1 MVDSVTSMDQAL
13 QQHILNRFWIDDE
26 GYIRRRNASSRKPAG
41 TMVAAST
48 QKNSQHLILVFSY
61 NQKQKGLSY
70 GRVAWLLHYGEV
82 PGLGLEIDHVDRD
95 PRNNRKSNLRL
106 ATRTEQVWNTRGH
119 RNGPKNVY
127 YDKVAKT
134 WNVQLQVKGKV
145 HGRYQIATEQEA
157 AVIAA
162 EMRAQLHGQFA
173 FDTSLSTS
181 TSLVSSE
188 VN

>member
-1 MVDSVTSMDQAL
+1 MSMDQAL

-26 GYIRRRNASSRKPAG
+26 GYIRRRNASNGKPADA
-41 TMVAAST
+41 MVAAST
-48 QKNSQHLILVFSY
+48 QKNSQHLILVFNY

-70 GRVAWLLHYGEV
+70 GRVAWLLHHGEV
-82 PGLGLEIDHVDRD
+82 PGVGLEIDHIDRD

-119 RNGPKNVY
+119 RAGPKNVY

-157 AVIAA
+157 AAIAA
-162 EMRAQLHGQFA
+162 EMRAELHGRFA
-173 FDTSLSTS
+173 FDTSLSAS

>member
-1 MVDSVTSMDQAL
+1 
-13 QQHILNRFWIDDE
+13 
-26 GYIRRRNASSRKPAG
+26 
-41 TMVAAST
+41 MVAAST

-173 FDTSLSTS
+173 FDTSLFTS